1 MDKRFTIEIY
11 RFKSDTCYASFAS
24 TEAKQDDKS
33 YRSFESAGKTIRCDI
48 LELLYEGLAIQERLR
63 TLNTSMNIGKI
74 SSKFKQLMQKGNVNG
89 ALKFLT
95 NNMSNGILPLTEA
108 TLQLLEL
115 KHPDAREASPDV
127 MLAGPVRQIHPVV
140 FEDIDEAL
148 VLKAVMKTKG
158 GSGPSGLDAD
168 GWRRILASNANAT
181 SDFRKSIALFIR
193 KLCTETI
200 EVKNDEDNA
209 SLEAFVACRLSHLGK
224 KPGLRPIGVG
234 EVLRIIAGK
243 VVMCVVK
250 KYVTSSWCVTSVY
263 WSRCW

>member
-1 MDKRFTIEIY
+1 M
-11 RFKSDTCYASFAS
+11 
-24 TEAKQDDKS
+24 
-33 YRSFESAGKTIRCDI
+33 
-48 LELLYEGLAIQERLR
+48 ELLYEGLAIQERLR

-89 ALKFLT
+89 ALKLLT
-95 NNMSNGILPLTEA
+95 NNISNGIFSLTEA

-127 MLAGPVRQIHPVV
+127 MLADPVRQIHPVV
-140 FEDIDEAL
+140 FEDIDDAL

-168 GWRRILASNANAT
+168 GWRRILASNAFGEAT

-193 KLCTETI
+193 KLCTERI

-209 SLEAFVACRLSHLGK
+209 SLEAFVACKLTPLDN

-234 EVLRIIAGK
+234 GYFGELQGK
-243 VVMCVVK
+243 LSCV
-250 KYVTSSWCVTSVY
+250 W
-263 WSRCW
+263 